1 MMLCA
6 MAEKSQVHGKIR
18 EGILKLI
25 ALERKGDMVD
35 RGRLR
40 GLVRMLVELGLYA
53 PLEQVI
59 CSTVI
64 RKPSTQ
70 GLRLAVSGVA
80 PCHPSWLCAQQCL
93 IGGASIHD

>member
-1 MMLCA
+1 MTIITCSDVVRDGY
-6 MAEKSQVHGKIR
+6 KSQVHGKIR

-59 CSTVI
+59 LQRRCKSKVN
-64 RKPSTQ
+64 
-70 GLRLAVSGVA
+70 
-80 PCHPSWLCAQQCL
+80 
-93 IGGASIHD
+93 